1 MKRHQA
7 SPDGLILSG
16 KVTARSRR
24 NVPANDPKTEIV
36 TYVVQDEVER
46 KYYVDDYAPSS
57 YHDIGDQVVREVYV
71 KAYRKKNGEPSY
83 SLNVQ
88 KEFQGHPRGESF

>member
-36 TYVVQDEVER
+36 TYVVQDEAER
-46 KYYVDDYAPSS
+46 KYYVDDYAPES
-57 YHDIGDQVVREVYV
+57 YHELGTHISVPVYV
-71 KAYRKKNGEPSY
+71 KPYTKRNKDVSY
-83 SLNVQ
+83 NLCIQ
-88 KEFQGHPRGESF
+88 KEASAKGEHF